1 MRRILAAFFA
11 AFAMLAAPAAAEVD
25 DGKVYLFADDD
36 PAMNGAIAEARGYL
50 DQVLSAFDDA
60 PEQQHG
66 AFMLKVGLRN
76 RHDGVEHIWVD
87 QLQRIDDDHWQGA
100 LANPPDD
107 LGDDMALGSTVE
119 FEATQ
124 ISDWSIDAGH
134 GLLGNFTTRVM
145 LPRLP
150 ADEQR
155 EVRAMLAPEPV
166 PEAWK

>member
-1 MRRILAAFFA
+1 MKRILAVLVA
-11 AFAMLAAPAAAEVD
+11 AFALTAMPAAAEVD
-25 DGKVYLFADDD
+25 DGKVYQFADDD
-36 PAMNGAIAEARGYL
+36 AAMNGAIAEARGYL
-50 DQVLSAFDDA
+50 DQVLSAFDEA
-60 PEQQHG
+60 PEPQHQ
-66 AFMLKVGLRN
+66 AFMLKVGLTN
-76 RHDGVEHIWVD
+76 KHGGVEHIWVD
-87 QLQRIDDDHWQGA
+87 QLRRLEDDRWQGA

-119 FEATQ
+119 FDKAQ

-145 LPRLP
+145 LPRLS

-155 EVRAMLAPEPV
+155 EVRAMLATDPV